1 MFLHSL
7 RRQSLPLLS
16 LTLLLLMACG
26 GEKSGT
32 GSQRSLPGSSGGT
45 MIIGM
50 DADADALSP
59 LMSSSSFANDISGQI
74 FATLAKTDPDMA
86 GYSPW
91 LAESW
96 EFSNDRKE
104 LTFFLRKDV
113 YWHDGVPFTAEDVA
127 FSVPLYKSPEIAYG
141 SMRWLQHITEVTAVD
156 SYTVRFRFDAV
167 YPYQLTDAN
176 VATPLPKHI
185 LGDVPIADI
194 PTHPFHRNP
203 VGTGPFRF
211 VKWEPQQ
218 AIELEASESFF
229 LGRPPLDRVVFKIVP
244 SQTNLITQLRTGDID
259 FYPKLRPEAYEELD
273 EVEHL
278 RKVQIPSR
286 VYYYLGWQNESPLF
300 NDHNVRRALAMAI
313 DRESIVK
320 NLVKGRGALLN
331 TPILPFLWA
340 HDATVPPIP
349 YDPAEAKRLLSEA
362 GWADHDGDGWLDRN
376 GNAFEFTMKTNE
388 NNDLR
393 KDIVVV
399 VQEMLARLGIKMHP
413 ETMEFT
419 VFIDQTTGKDFESM
433 CHGWKQGSKVDLTS
447 IWHSKS
453 INDRYNMVSYSNLK
467 VDELMDRA
475 VVEIDRA
482 KATKLWSEVQRLIAA
497 DGAYTFLFTLDDL
510 YAIDDRFQN
519 VKLTTYSWA
528 YNMHEW
534 SVDPS
539 RRKY

>member
-1 MFLHSL
+1 MFLHFL
-7 RRQSLPLLS
+7 RRRLPLFS
-16 LTLLLLMACG
+16 GALLILFAGCG
-26 GEKSGT
+26 GEKSV
-32 GSQRSLPGSSGGT
+32 SESPRAVRGSSGGT
-45 MIIGM
+45 MIVGM
-50 DADADALSP
+50 DADADALTP
-59 LMSSSSFANDISGQI
+59 LMSSSAFAGDIAGQI
-74 FATLAKTDPDMA
+74 FAGLAKTDPDMA

-104 LTFFLRKDV
+104 LTFFLRRDA

-141 SMRWLQHITEVTAVD
+141 SMRWLRHITEVTAVD

-185 LGDVPIADI
+185 LGEVPINEI

-203 VGTGPFRF
+203 VGTGPFKF

-218 AIELEASESFF
+218 SIELEANESFF
-229 LGRPPLDRVVFKIVP
+229 LGRPPLDRVVFKVVP
-244 SQTNLITQLRTGDID
+244 SQTNLVTQLRTGDID
-259 FYPKLRPEAYEELD
+259 FYPKLRPEAYEDLQD
-273 EVEHL
+273 VDHL
-278 RKVQIPSR
+278 RKLQIPSR
-286 VYYYLGWQNESPLF
+286 VYYYLGWQNASPF
-300 NDHNVRRALAMAI
+300 FSDRNVRRALTMAI

-320 NLVKGRGALLN
+320 NLVKGRGAILN

-340 HDATVPPIP
+340 HDPEVPAIP
-349 YDPAEAKRLLSEA
+349 YDPEGAKKLLSEA

-376 GNAFEFTMKTNE
+376 GTPFEFTMKTNE

-399 VQEMLARLGIKMHP
+399 VQEMLAKLGIRMRP

-447 IWHSKS
+447 IWHTQS
-453 INDRYNMVSYSNLK
+453 INDRYNMVSYSNPR

-475 VVEIDRA
+475 VTEIDRE

-497 DGAYTFLFTLDDL
+497 DAAYTFLFTLDDL

-519 VKLTTYSWA
+519 VELTTYSWT

-534 SVDPS
+534 SVDPA